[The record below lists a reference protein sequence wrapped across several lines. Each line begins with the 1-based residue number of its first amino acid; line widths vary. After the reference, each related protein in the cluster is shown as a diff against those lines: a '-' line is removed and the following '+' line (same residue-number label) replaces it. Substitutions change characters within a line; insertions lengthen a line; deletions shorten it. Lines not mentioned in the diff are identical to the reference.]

1 MEEKTNCFPLNG
13 IRICIDNKDS
23 NMEGRA
29 YSPLW
34 KACITF
40 CGLEELLLKADK
52 VFDEKGYPQ
61 AFQEKRSFLGK
72 KCRPA
77 AFRGLPSPET
87 DEKTILSQQGMLE
100 TYDIVVES
108 RRNTS
113 WQGCV
118 YKAGKKI
125 GDFCGELELIG
136 CLL

>member
-1 MEEKTNCFPLNG
+1 MEDITNCFPLNG

-34 KACITF
+34 EACITF

-61 AFQEKRSFLGK
+61 AFQEKRSFLVQK
-72 KCRPA
+72 SRPT
-77 AFRGLPSPET
+77 AFRGFPSPET
-87 DEKTILSQQGMLE
+87 DEKTILSQRGMLE

-113 WQGCV
+113 WQGRV
-118 YKAGKKI
+118 YKEGIMI
-125 GDFCGELELIG
+125 GDFCGELELIS
-136 CLL
+136 CLV